1 MGSEMS
7 MVRWIVGDIVE
18 AVGGQL
24 SLGTFD
30 TKITGVSTD
39 TRTLNKGDL
48 FVALK
53 GKRFDGHDFLIKAI
67 GGGAAAVM
75 VSDVEVLGKPAV
87 AAIKVEDTL
96 SALQRF
102 AQWHRLSFH
111 IPVIGVT
118 GSCGKTTVKELIAA
132 VLGTMFRVTRN
143 PLSFNNEVGVPLS
156 LLEISADTE
165 VAVIELGTNAPGEM
179 KALCDIARPNR
190 ALLTNV
196 GRAHLEGFGTVE
208 AVAREKGALVES
220 VGDRGTFY
228 ANVDNPFCVRIA
240 EAFAGKCVTY
250 GTGESAAWRATDVES
265 KPDEARSSFTVEPL
279 GPFTVPLL
287 GAHNVM
293 NALAAVAVGADF
305 RLSHDRIQEGL
316 DGVETP
322 PMRMSTVTKGGRVF
336 LNDAY
341 NANPES
347 MRAAIDALASWEGG
361 GRRIA
366 VLGDMLELGDAS
378 VSEHEELGKI
388 AATKGVDLILV
399 LGQFAQNV
407 AEGATGEN
415 MDGDDVTVCKDHT
428 EAARILVSVSVPG
441 DVILVK
447 GSRAVAMEKVLEEVD
462 SVMKKGQS
470 QL

>member
-1 MGSEMS
+1 

-18 AVGGQL
+18 AVGGEL

-30 TKITGVSTD
+30 TKIHGVSTD

-53 GKRFDGHDFLIKAI
+53 GKRFDGHDFLVNAI

-75 VSDVEVLGKPAV
+75 VSDVAVLGKPAV
-87 AAIKVEDTL
+87 AAIKVDDTL

-102 AQWHRLSFH
+102 AQWHRLSFE

-132 VLGTMFRVTRN
+132 VLGTTFKVTRN

-156 LLEISADTE
+156 LLEISSETE
-165 VAVIELGTNAPGEM
+165 VAVIEVGTNAPGEIR
-179 KALCDIARPNR
+179 ALCDIARPNR

-196 GRAHLEGFGTVE
+196 GRAHLAGFGTVE
-208 AVAREKGALVES
+208 AVAREKGAMVET

-228 ANVDNPFCVRIA
+228 VNVDNPFCVKIA

-250 GTGESAAWRATDVES
+250 GTGESAAWRATDIGS
-265 KPDEARSSFTVEPL
+265 KPDEAKSSFKVEPL
-279 GPFTVPLL
+279 GPFAVPLL

-305 RLSHDRIQEGL
+305 GLSHDRIQEGL

-322 PMRMSTVTKGGRVF
+322 PMRMRTVTKGSRVF

-347 MRAAIDALASWEGG
+347 MRAAIDALVSWEGG
-361 GRRIA
+361 GRKIA

-378 VSEHEELGKI
+378 VSEHEELGRT
-388 AATKGVDLILV
+388 AARKGVDLVLV

-407 AEGATGEN
+407 AAGATGES
-415 MDGDDVTVCKDHT
+415 MGSDAVTVCEDHT
-428 EAARILVSVSVPG
+428 EAARILASVSAPG

-447 GSRAVAMEKVLEEVD
+447 GSRAMAMEKVLEEVD
-462 SVMKKGQS
+462 SVLK
-470 QL
+470 

>member
-1 MGSEMS
+1 

-18 AVGGQL
+18 AVGGDL

-30 TKITGVSTD
+30 TKIHGISTD
-39 TRTLNKGDL
+39 TRTLKEGDL

-53 GKRFDGHDFLIKAI
+53 GERFDGHDFLDEAI
-67 GGGAAAVM
+67 GKGAAAVM
-75 VSDVEVLGKPAV
+75 VSDVAVLGKPAV
-87 AAIKVEDTL
+87 AAIKVDDTL

-102 AQWHRLSFH
+102 ARWHRFSFE

-156 LLEISADTE
+156 LLEISAQTE

-179 KALCDIARPNR
+179 RALCDIARPNR

-208 AVAREKGALVES
+208 AVAREKGALFEA

-228 ANVDNPFCVRIA
+228 VNVDNPFCVRIA
-240 EAFAGKCVTY
+240 ETFAGTCVTY
-250 GTGESAAWRATDVES
+250 GTSESAAWRATDIES
-265 KPDEARSSFTVEPL
+265 KPDEAKSSFTVEPL
-279 GPFTVPLL
+279 GPLTVPLL

-305 RLSHDRIQEGL
+305 GLSHDKIQKGL
-316 DGVETP
+316 DGAETP
-322 PMRMSTVTKGGRVF
+322 PMRMRTVRKGGRVF

-347 MRAAIDALASWEGG
+347 MRAAIDALVSWEGA

-378 VSEHEELGKI
+378 ASEHEELGKT
-388 AATKGVDLILV
+388 AARKGVDLVLV

-407 AEGATGEN
+407 AEGATDESMN
-415 MDGDDVTVCKDHT
+415 DDAVTVCGDHAD
-428 EAARILVSVSVPG
+428 AARLLVSLSAPG

-447 GSRAVAMEKVLEEVD
+447 GSRAVAMEKVLDEVD
-462 SVMKKGQS
+462 SVLK
-470 QL
+470 